1 MDILSWLAVNFD
13 RPILDWIIANLR
25 NPVFDVLMP
34 FITPA
39 LVSLIMAAVAGIMIY
54 IAFDELLP
62 ATHYYGENHIALYG
76 LFLGMAIMAASLVI
90 L

>member
-34 FITPA
+34 FIRELHSFP
-39 LVSLIMAAVAGIMIY
+39 SLR
-54 IAFDELLP
+54 
-62 ATHYYGENHIALYG
+62 
-76 LFLGMAIMAASLVI
+76 
-90 L
+90 